1 SEKSAGRRKSRRRS
15 RLLTRRRRRVI
26 LNAIHTRHRRLPE
39 TRMSA
44 PAHDFGLWLSAARD
58 GSRDAL
64 GRALEA
70 CRRYLL
76 CVAHQQLNR
85 DLQAKGGAS
94 DLVQETFLE
103 AQSSFDRFHGSSEV
117 ELRAWLRQLLHH

>member
-1 SEKSAGRRKSRRRS
+1 MPRWRNCRRWSE
-15 RLLTRRRRRVI
+15 LLTRRGEGDTVRVPRT
-26 LNAIHTRHRRLPE
+26 LSPHPLRENCMSALPE
-39 TRMSA
+39 
-44 PAHDFGLWLSAARD
+44 DFDRWLSAARD

-64 GRALEA
+64 GRVLEA

-76 CVAHQQLNR
+76 FVARHELNE

-103 AQSSFDRFHGSSEV
+103 GQC
-117 ELRAWLRQLLHH
+117 